1 MRWLVVLI
9 CSLSLGCSSTN
20 EHKNLYRLDIS
31 IGSNGDVIVE
41 KMISTVEVSDKEN
54 ELIKQVG
61 VYQVELKSKTK
72 SALYGLPDLYLSH
85 PGSYSFLIKSAF
97 KVDSLKL
104 YKMDGSSGHF
114 TLKNQ
119 PSLKS
124 VKVSY

>member
-1 MRWLVVLI
+1 MRWLIVII
-9 CSLSLGCSSTN
+9 CSLSLGCTATKD
-20 EHKNLYRLDIS
+20 KNLYRLDLSIS
-31 IGSNGDVIVE
+31 SNGDVTIN
-41 KMISTVEVSDKEN
+41 KITSTFEVTDKEN

-119 PSLKS
+119 PSLES